1 MNTIVVGIAGGTA
14 SGKSTVVEKIQE
26 YFPHDVVVIC
36 HDYYY
41 LAHDELSYD
50 ERCKLNYDHPRAFET
65 ELLARDIKM
74 LKEGK
79 TIHCPQ
85 YDYTNHNRSQEVL
98 RVEPKPVII
107 LDGILVLEDPLLRE
121 LMDVKIFVDTDADE
135 RLRRRIIRDMRE
147 RGRSIESILEQ
158 YSNTVKPMHEQ
169 FIEPSKKHADIIIP
183 RGGKN
188 EVALQMLKNYISDCV
203 KKSSK

>member
-65 ELLARDIKM
+65 ELMARDIKQ

-79 TIHCPQ
+79 PIYCPQ
-85 YDYTNHNRSQEVL
+85 YDYTIHNRSQEVL

-188 EVALQMLKNYISDCV
+188 QVALQMLKNYISNCV

>member
-50 ERCKLNYDHPRAFET
+50 ERCKLNYDHPKAFET
-65 ELLARDIKM
+65 ELMAHDIKQ
-74 LKEGK
+74 LKEGNP
-79 TIHCPQ
+79 IYCPQ
-85 YDYTNHNRSQEVL
+85 YDYTIHNRSQEVL

-107 LDGILVLEDPLLRE
+107 LDGILVLEDPLLRG

-135 RLRRRIIRDMRE
+135 RLRRRIIRDMRK
-147 RGRSIESILEQ
+147 RGRSIDSILEQ

-169 FIEPSKKHADIIIP
+169 FIEPSKKYADIIIP

-188 EVALQMLKNYISDCV
+188 EVALQMLKNYISNCV

>member
-65 ELLARDIKM
+65 ELMARDIKQ

-79 TIHCPQ
+79 PIYCPQ
-85 YDYTNHNRSQEVL
+85 YDYTTHNRSQEVL

-188 EVALQMLKNYISDCV
+188 QVALQMLKNYISNCV

>member
-65 ELLARDIKM
+65 ELMARDIKQ

-79 TIHCPQ
+79 TIQCPQ
-85 YDYTNHNRSQEVL
+85 YDYTIHNRSQEVL
-98 RVEPKPVII
+98 QIEPKPVII

-135 RLRRRIIRDMRE
+135 RLRRRIIRDMRD

-188 EVALQMLKNYISDCV
+188 QVALQMLKNYISSCV